1 MMYIQSLINT
11 NQFELLY
18 KDPIIKLD
26 ICLIIDYLV
35 NKDDSNP
42 VELIEFFYVC
52 IKELEKKYGVKC
64 LNYNTNYDNRFKEEA
79 KRKVKNLL
87 LKKKLIFLIF

>member
-42 VELIEFFYVC
+42 VELIEFFLC
-52 IKELEKKYGVKC
+52 MHKRIGKEVWSKMLE
-64 LNYNTNYDNRFKEEA
+64 L
-79 KRKVKNLL
+79 
-87 LKKKLIFLIF
+87 